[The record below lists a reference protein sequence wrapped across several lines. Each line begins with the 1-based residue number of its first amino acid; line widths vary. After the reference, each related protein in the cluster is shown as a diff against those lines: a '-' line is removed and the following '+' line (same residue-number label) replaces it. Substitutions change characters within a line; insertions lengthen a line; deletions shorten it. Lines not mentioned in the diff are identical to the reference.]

1 MSCSPEQP
9 SPRAV
14 LEFRPVSAIVALIV
28 SCASAWAVYICASN
42 IYADSHN
49 RTLVALEL
57 GCALWGIVGLTA
69 AALLLRN
76 AIWKTGISK
85 WTGWS
90 LMALGLAFL
99 LFVVALFMMSDI

>member
-1 MSCSPEQP
+1 
-9 SPRAV
+9 
-14 LEFRPVSAIVALIV
+14 VALIV